1 MCNNNI
7 SFTPSIIYF
16 LYIAVGKSIISLHN
30 YYTHANYA
38 REENHDREVSKLCI
52 GTVLFIEAEI
62 VHMFRVHVRVHIN
75 FHAFEAFV
83 YLCSHS
89 LVSQRCVIKTWEGLG
104 TRLVFWARNSL
115 RTLRVEIESATLQD
129 YSLI

>member
-1 MCNNNI
+1 
-7 SFTPSIIYF
+7 
-16 LYIAVGKSIISLHN
+16 
-30 YYTHANYA
+30 
-38 REENHDREVSKLCI
+38 
-52 GTVLFIEAEI
+52 
-62 VHMFRVHVRVHIN
+62 MFRVHVRVHIN

-83 YLCSHS
+83 YLCSCS